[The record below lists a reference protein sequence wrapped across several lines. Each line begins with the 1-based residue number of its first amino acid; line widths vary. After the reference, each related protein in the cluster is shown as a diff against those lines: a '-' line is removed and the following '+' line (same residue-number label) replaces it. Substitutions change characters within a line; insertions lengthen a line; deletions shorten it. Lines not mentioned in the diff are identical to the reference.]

1 MYIEMKML
9 LIYLKEYKLQCVLAP
24 LFKMLEACFELI
36 VPLVVAAIID
46 KGIKAGNMGVVY
58 SRSAVLVL
66 LALVGMVA
74 AISAQYFAAR
84 AATGFATKVRHALFD
99 KIQKFSFNEIDKVG
113 TATLITRM
121 TNDVNQAQSGVNMV
135 LRLFLRS
142 PFIVAGAFVM
152 AMLIDVK
159 AGLIFLAVIV
169 ALFAVVIAIM
179 KITIPQYKHVQA
191 TLDEVTLMTRENLNG
206 ARVIRAFTSE
216 RKEYNEFNEKNNY
229 LAHLQRVAGR
239 ISALMNPLTF
249 VIVNLGIIILIRY
262 GAVEVNS
269 GRLTQ
274 GQIVALYNYMS
285 QILVEL
291 VKFANLIVTVNKGF
305 ASASRIADVLDVD
318 STLLTSEDKSKHNN
332 HAVEFDGVSLTYQGA
347 GEESLT
353 DISFTADSGEVIGII
368 GSTGSGKTSLV
379 SLIAHFYDA
388 TKGTVTV
395 DGRDVASYT
404 TEELQRKIGFV
415 MQKAVLFS
423 GTVRDNIRWGKKNA
437 TDEEIDSAL
446 RTAQIYDTVYEKEGL
461 DTVIEHGGGNLS
473 GGQKQRLSVA
483 RAVVGKP
490 EIIVLDDSASA
501 LDFATERAMRE
512 AILALDYKPTL
523 FIVSQ
528 RCSSILTADKI
539 IVLDDGKCVGMGT
552 SDELLKSCDVYR
564 EIYSSQFDDA
574 DKYVGDGVLDVPK
587 NTVGDGVLDVPNDK
601 EGV

>member
-1 MYIEMKML
+1 MKKL
-9 LIYLKEYKLQCVLAP
+9 LVYLKDYKLQCVLSP

-66 LALVGMVA
+66 LALIGMVA

-84 AATGFATKVRHALFD
+84 AATGFATQVRHALFS
-99 KIQKFSFNEIDKVG
+99 KIQSFSFSEIDKVG
-113 TATLITRM
+113 TSTLITRM

-152 AMLIDVK
+152 ALFIDVK
-159 AGLIFLAVIV
+159 AGLIFLGVI
-169 ALFAVVIAIM
+169 LLLSAVVVTIM
-179 KITIPQYKHVQA
+179 KITVPKYKSVQA
-191 TLDEVTLMTRENLNG
+191 TLDEVTLLTRENLGG
-206 ARVIRAFTSE
+206 ARVIRAFCDE
-216 RKEYNEFNEKNNY
+216 QNEYAKFNNKNNY

-249 VIVNLGIIILIRY
+249 LIVNVGIIVLIRY

-269 GRLTQ
+269 SRLTQ
-274 GQIVALYNYMS
+274 GEVVALYNYMS

-291 VKFANLIVTVNKGF
+291 IKFANLIVTVTKGF
-305 ASASRIADVLDVD
+305 ASGGRIAAVLELENTLEHTDSAETVD
-318 STLLTSEDKSKHNN
+318 SHSVAFS
-332 HAVEFDGVSLTYQGA
+332 GVSLTYSGA
-347 GEESLT
+347 GEESLS
-353 DISFTADSGEVIGII
+353 DISFTADRGEVVGII
-368 GSTGSGKTSLV
+368 GSTGSGKSSLV

-395 DGRDVASYT
+395 EGRAVNSYT
-404 TEELQRKIGFV
+404 NDELQQKIGFV
-415 MQKAVLFS
+415 MQKSVLFS
-423 GTVRDNIRWGKKNA
+423 GTVRDNIRWGKPDA
-437 TDEEIDSAL
+437 TDDEITEAL
-446 RTAQIYDTVYEKEGL
+446 KIAQIYDTVCEKDGL

-483 RAVVGKP
+483 RAIVSKP

-512 AILALDYKPTL
+512 AILALDYQPTL

-539 IVLDDGKCVGMGT
+539 IVLDDGRCVGMGT
-552 SDELLKSCDVYR
+552 NAELLGSCDVYR

-574 DKYVGDGVLDVPK
+574 DEYV
-587 NTVGDGVLDVPNDK
+587 K